1 MANKREEVMARKS
14 ATQSPVPGK
23 TISVAERNAIIDRIA
38 GSLTSA
44 EANELAQ
51 IIEECCEQIDEH
63 G

>member
-44 EANELAQ
+44 EAHELAR